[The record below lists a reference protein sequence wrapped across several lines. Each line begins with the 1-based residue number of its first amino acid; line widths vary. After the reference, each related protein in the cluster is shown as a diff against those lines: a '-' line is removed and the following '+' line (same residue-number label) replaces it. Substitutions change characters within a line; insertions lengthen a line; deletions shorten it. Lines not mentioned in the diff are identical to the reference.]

1 MIENALFMRRKQKK
15 SGQKNLDP
23 KNSWVQKNFGS
34 KKIWVKKNFES
45 KKTFCVKKCLGP
57 ENFWSGEILGPE
69 KFCVKT
75 NLCYRKI
82 GIELGLIGTSL
93 GNNSIP

>member
-1 MIENALFMRRKQKK
+1 MFGQKMF
-15 SGQKNLDP
+15 GQKNF
-23 KNSWVQKNFGS
+23 WS
-34 KKIWVKKNFES
+34 KKILS
-45 KKTFCVKKCLGP
+45 KKSLGQ